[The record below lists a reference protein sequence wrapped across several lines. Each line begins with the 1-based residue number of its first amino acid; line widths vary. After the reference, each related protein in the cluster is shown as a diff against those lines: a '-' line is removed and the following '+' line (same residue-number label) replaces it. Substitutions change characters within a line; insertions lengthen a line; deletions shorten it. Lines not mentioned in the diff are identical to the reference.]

1 MRIRGVRGSLAG
13 YVRSTCLLLAVA
25 LVAGRTLGAQSST
38 AASNADARV
47 VGVVHDSTSGL
58 PLAGALVQLLPA
70 NDRASVRT
78 VESDSLGR
86 FTFDA
91 VTPGMWLLGF
101 LHARADALP
110 GGAPTH
116 LLTVRAGT
124 SAREVTLFVPTQPIG
139 ADVLLAYRDQT
150 GRVRG
155 TVQDTAGR
163 PVANARVLAADE
175 RELAR
180 TSETGAFALEA
191 LPVGDNDLEV
201 RAVGYMPQRFRF
213 VVRPDEPLFLDVELD
228 QFTPVMATVTATAR
242 RTIAGFHERR
252 GSGTG
257 QYLDADDI
265 ARLSPVQVADALRR
279 MPGVNVGPRRSFSS
293 QVLMRSPER
302 RPCKPTVYLDGVEL
316 LNRADNLDAFVDV
329 DDIAA
334 LEVYAEPT
342 EVPLEFPGEPFC
354 GAILIWRKTDLG
366 RP

>member
-1 MRIRGVRGSLAG
+1 VRIRGVRGSLAG

-38 AASNADARV
+38 AASNAEARV
-47 VGVVHDSTSGL
+47 AGVVHDSTSGL

-86 FTFDA
+86 FTFDSVA
-91 VTPGMWLLGF
+91 PGMWLLGF

-116 LLTVRAGT
+116 LLTVRAGA
-124 SAREVTLFVPTQPIG
+124 SVRDVTLLVPRQPTG
-139 ADVLLAYRDQT
+139 AAALLAYQDES
-150 GRVRG
+150 GRVQG
-155 TVQDTAGR
+155 TVQDSVGA
-163 PVANARVLAADE
+163 PIPNARVLDGNT

-180 TSETGAFALEA
+180 TDTSGAFVLGALMAGRQE
-191 LPVGDNDLEV
+191 LEV
-201 RAVGYMPQRFRF
+201 RAVGYQPQRFA
-213 VVRPDEPLFLDVELD
+213 VQVRPQETLIVDVDLDPLA
-228 QFTPVMATVTATAR
+228 PRMATVTATAR

-265 ARLSPVQVADALRR
+265 AKRQPTAVADVLLR
-279 MPGVNVGPRRSFSS
+279 MQGVIVTPRTSFSS
-293 QVLMRSPER
+293 RIFVRSER
-302 RPCKPTVYLDGVEL
+302 RCEPAVYIDGVEL
-316 LNRADNLDAFVDV
+316 PSKTADLDAFVDV

-334 LEVYAEPT
+334 LEIYIKAG
-342 EVPLEFPGEPFC
+342 EVPLEFPGDPFC
-354 GAILIWRKTDLG
+354 GSLLIWRKADH
-366 RP
+366 RRR